1 MFKSFVGKVEDL
13 EAQRNELIEG
23 KGDDIAKLQQQL
35 LQLQSQNDELLTQSE
50 GKLNFLH
57 IPRGNIST
65 FNSNVEKYFLL
76 DTFAEYGQII
86 HQDSLENIL

>member
-35 LQLQSQNDELLTQSE
+35 LQLQSKNDELLTQSE
-50 GKLNFLH
+50 GKLNFFIYL
-57 IPRGNIST
+57 T
-65 FNSNVEKYFLL
+65 MF
-76 DTFAEYGQII
+76 
-86 HQDSLENIL
+86 